1 MNRSRYNDNRNV
13 IYGALR
19 RIRKQQGLTQEQ
31 VVARLQVMN
40 VNIDQ
45 PLYSKIER
53 NQRLVTDFELACL
66 CRALH
71 VTERDLLA
79 DFYTQYPES

>member
-1 MNRSRYNDNRNV
+1 MGRSSYENNRN
-13 IYGALR
+13 IIHGPLR
-19 RIRKQQGLTQEQ
+19 RIRKQQGLTQGQ
-31 VVARLQVMN
+31 VVARLQTMN
-40 VNIDQ
+40 VTMDQ
-45 PLYSKIER
+45 QMFSKIEHNR
-53 NQRLVTDFELACL
+53 RLVTDFELACL